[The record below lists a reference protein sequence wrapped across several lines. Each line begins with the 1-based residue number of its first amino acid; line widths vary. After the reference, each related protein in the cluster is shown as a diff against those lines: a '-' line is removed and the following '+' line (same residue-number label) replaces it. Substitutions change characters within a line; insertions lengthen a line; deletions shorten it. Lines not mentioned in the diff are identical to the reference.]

1 MDFMS
6 ERVADGRWFLILTVL
21 DQLTQECL
29 CLVLTPSATLQ
40 APMGYGVAMRKQYYT
55 HLSAEDRETLSL
67 GLAHSHSLRTRATV
81 LGRVPSIVSRESAR
95 NTLRGRPYSRL
106 YGAGPGDLQSL
117 STTAILQ
124 TLGSLAVAV
133 CADASDSG
141 LLARTDCLTPPT
153 RVS

>member
-1 MDFMS
+1 
-6 ERVADGRWFLILTVL
+6 
-21 DQLTQECL
+21 
-29 CLVLTPSATLQ
+29 
-40 APMGYGVAMRKQYYT
+40 MGYGVAMRKQYYT
-55 HLSAEDRETLSL
+55 DLSAEDRETLSL
-67 GLAHSHSLRTRATV
+67 GLAHSHSLRTIATV

-95 NTLRGRPYSRL
+95 NRPRGRPYSRL

-133 CADASDSG
+133 CADAFDSG